1 MALAPHEQCPVSTQ
15 NFVSLE
21 CGIYATMYAKC
32 KWREAFNQNLCVF
45 CENQLKKNFIS
56 PSWETAPNVSEKSL
70 FNLPS
75 YPIA

>member
-45 CENQLKKNFIS
+45 CENQLKKTLLVLLGRLLQMFLRNL
-56 PSWETAPNVSEKSL
+56 SL
-70 FNLPS
+70 TYLLTQ
-75 YPIA
+75 